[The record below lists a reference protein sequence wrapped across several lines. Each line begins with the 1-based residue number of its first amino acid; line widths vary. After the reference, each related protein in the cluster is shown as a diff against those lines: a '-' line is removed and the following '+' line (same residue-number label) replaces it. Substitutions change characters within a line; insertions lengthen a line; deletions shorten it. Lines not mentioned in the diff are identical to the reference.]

1 MIHCLEKASY
11 TREDQE
17 ELLDIVSQLGVR
29 SVPTPETIED
39 QLARMGKCELVNK
52 PMWACT
58 AFRRGIADNTLKK
71 PLWDDSTDVDSFYDQ
86 LAVSAQKLAKVLIV
100 DDNLTK
106 SQNTVFSFLCRYIK
120 ACDDKKIRV
129 LCRFLQV
136 QMSLL

>member
-1 MIHCLEKASY
+1 
-11 TREDQE
+11 
-17 ELLDIVSQLGVR
+17 
-29 SVPTPETIED
+29 
-39 QLARMGKCELVNK
+39 
-52 PMWACT
+52 MWACT

-71 PLWDDSTDVDSFYDQ
+71 PLWDDSNDVDSFYDQ